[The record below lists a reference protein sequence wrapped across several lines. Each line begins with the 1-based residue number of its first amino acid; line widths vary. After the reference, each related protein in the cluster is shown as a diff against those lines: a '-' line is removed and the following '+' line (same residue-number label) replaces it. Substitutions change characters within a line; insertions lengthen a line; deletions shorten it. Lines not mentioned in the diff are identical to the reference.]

1 MNTAFPTLP
10 LRLENVVKTFVE
22 PTGVLRVLDGLC
34 LELRTGE
41 IVVLQGPSGSG
52 KTTLLQ
58 IAGGLMRADS
68 GAVQLA
74 GRDISRAT
82 EAERTEARR
91 RHLGFVF
98 QHFHLVEALT
108 VERNVALGLRF
119 KRLPVEEQRIRG
131 VLDRLGLG
139 GKGRKLPR
147 DLSGGE
153 KQRVAFARALV
164 GLPKLLLAD
173 EPTSQLDSNAAEA
186 IATLM
191 REVVNDLN
199 VAVVV
204 ATHDPRLNPIAHRIC
219 RLNRGRIDE

>member
-1 MNTAFPTLP
+1 MTTSTKEAP
-10 LRLENVVKTFVE
+10 LRLEDVVKTFAE

-34 LELRTGE
+34 LELRIGE

-68 GAVQLA
+68 GAVVLA
-74 GRDISRAT
+74 GRDLSGAT

-91 RHLGFVF
+91 WHLGFVF

-108 VERNVALGLRF
+108 VEDNVALGLRF
-119 KRLPVEEQRIRG
+119 KRLAIDQTRIRE
-131 VLDRLGLG
+131 VLERLGLG
-139 GKGRKLPR
+139 AKRGKRPR
-147 DLSGGE
+147 ELSGGE

-164 GLPKLLLAD
+164 GRPDLLLAD

-186 IATLM
+186 ITTLM
-191 REVVNDLN
+191 RQTVADLK

-219 RLNRGRIDE
+219 RLNRGKIEE

>member
-1 MNTAFPTLP
+1 MNGALPTAP
-10 LRLENVVKTFVE
+10 LRLENVVKSFLE

-34 LELRTGE
+34 LEVRTGE

-68 GAVQLA
+68 GTVELA
-74 GRDISRAT
+74 GRDISQAA
-82 EAERTEARR
+82 EAERTQARR

-108 VERNVALGLRF
+108 AERNVALGLRF
-119 KRLPVEEQRIRG
+119 RRLRMDEVRIRD
-131 VLDRLGLG
+131 VLERLGLDS
-139 GKGRKLPR
+139 KRRKLPR

-164 GLPKLLLAD
+164 GHPDLLLAD
-173 EPTSQLDSNAAEA
+173 EPTSQLDSSAAET
-186 IATLM
+186 ITTLI
-191 REVVNDLN
+191 REIVHDLK

-204 ATHDPRLNPIAHRIC
+204 ATHDPRLSPIAHRIC

>member
-1 MNTAFPTLP
+1 MTHIQNNVTL
-10 LRLENVVKTFVE
+10 RFENVVKTFTE
-22 PTGVLRVLDGLC
+22 PTGILRVLNDLC
-34 LELRTGE
+34 LDVRRGE

-58 IAGGLMRADS
+58 IAGGLMRADA
-68 GAVQLA
+68 GRVCLA
-74 GRDISRAT
+74 GCEINQAS
-82 EAERTEARR
+82 EAERTRTRR

-119 KRLPVEEQRIRG
+119 KRLPPDEPGIHRI
-131 VLDRLGLG
+131 LERLGVAT
-139 GKGRKLPR
+139 KRRKLPR

-164 GLPKLLLAD
+164 ARPDLLLAD
-173 EPTSQLDSNAAEA
+173 EPTSQLDSNAAES
-186 IATLM
+186 ITGLL
-191 REVVNDLN
+191 REVAEEMQ

-204 ATHDPRLNPIAHRIC
+204 ATHDPRLRPIAHRIC
-219 RLNRGRIDE
+219 TLNRGKIDE

>member
-1 MNTAFPTLP
+1 MNTALPTLP

-22 PTGVLRVLDGLC
+22 PTGVLRVLDGLG

-82 EAERTEARR
+82 EVERTEARR

-119 KRLPVEEQRIRG
+119 KRLPVDEQRIG
-131 VLDRLGLG
+131 DVLDRLGLG
-139 GKGRKLPR
+139 GKRRKLPR

-164 GLPKLLLAD
+164 GRPDLLLAD

-186 IATLM
+186 ITTLM
-191 REVVNDLN
+191 QEIVNDLN